1 MNVLFDLLSGE
12 KEMAPGGVTG
22 TGRQGEWGIAALGQD
37 ALGGQALVAFL
48 PDAG

>member
-1 MNVLFDLLSGE
+1 MQVAADAVVIGIAE
-12 KEMAPGGVTG
+12 AIM
-22 TGRQGEWGIAALGQD
+22 GIAALGQD